1 MLWLQKLTSVLF
13 GLRVLQIKLYTGIQ
27 HIKLNTVGKQKLTYK
42 PPIIRSTRFGYLS
55 ARLAFLIDSGF
66 SSYQLKFNL
75 VIDKKFDKNNM
86 KKNNDNSTNN
96 GNIVLIFPLILYSL
110 ESYGR
115 ELQHMLKSTL
125 LDN

>member
-1 MLWLQKLTSVLF
+1 MVVILSSSLPNSSSFDVT
-13 GLRVLQIKLYTGIQ
+13 
-27 HIKLNTVGKQKLTYK
+27 NT
-42 PPIIRSTRFGYLS
+42 
-55 ARLAFLIDSGF
+55 
-66 SSYQLKFNL
+66 
-75 VIDKKFDKNNM
+75 KFDKNNM

-96 GNIVLIFPLILYSL
+96 GNIILIFPLKIYSL

>member
-1 MLWLQKLTSVLF
+1 
-13 GLRVLQIKLYTGIQ
+13 
-27 HIKLNTVGKQKLTYK
+27 
-42 PPIIRSTRFGYLS
+42 
-55 ARLAFLIDSGF
+55 
-66 SSYQLKFNL
+66 
-75 VIDKKFDKNNM
+75 M

-96 GNIVLIFPLILYSL
+96 GNIVLTFPLKLYSL